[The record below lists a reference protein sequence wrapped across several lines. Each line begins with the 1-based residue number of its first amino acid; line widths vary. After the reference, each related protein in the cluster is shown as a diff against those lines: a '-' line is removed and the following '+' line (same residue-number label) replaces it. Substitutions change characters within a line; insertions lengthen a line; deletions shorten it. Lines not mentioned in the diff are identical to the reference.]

1 MGMINFT
8 LKNLSGDENLT
19 VNYDELLVIGY
30 AGRNIEKTMEHIK
43 ELEEQLGVAPPKKI
57 PTIFECSHEL
67 LTQED
72 IIKFVGK
79 ETSGEVEYIIVLA
92 NGSAY
97 IGIGSDHTD
106 RKLESISVP
115 KAKQVCPKPIGK
127 ELWNYDDIKDHWDQI
142 KLVSYQTIDGKEILY
157 QDGSLADILPVEKI
171 LSELKDRIG
180 AIQNSIIFSGTVPLL
195 NGFAYGDNFR
205 CMIIDQVLDR
215 TLSFNYNIEIISEE
229 ER

>member
-67 LTQED
+67 LTQENT
-72 IIKFVGK
+72 IKFVGK
-79 ETSGEVEYIIVLA
+79 ETSGEVEYNIVLA